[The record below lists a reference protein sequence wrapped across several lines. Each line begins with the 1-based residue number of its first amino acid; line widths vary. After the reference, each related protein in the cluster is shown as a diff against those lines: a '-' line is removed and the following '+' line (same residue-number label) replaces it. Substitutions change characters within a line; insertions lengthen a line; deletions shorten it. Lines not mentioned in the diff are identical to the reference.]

1 MRKYKYIGSGNTH
14 LTCKKRLQTLF
25 TNNEQDR
32 VLNSLNFKFS
42 VDLIIVLLNNSKIN
56 RIGEYVRRYQFLLS
70 IQNCRHTIE
79 GFLEQMSCTHTY
91 PSSCK
96 YLGFKNRIGLLL
108 SLTLKIKVKS
118 LSPKV
123 LDFAKT
129 LQLKRVSQW
138 STRLHFQ

>member
-1 MRKYKYIGSGNTH
+1 MRKYKYIGSGITN

-25 TNNEQDR
+25 RKNEQDR
-32 VLNSLNFKFS
+32 VLNSLSFKFS

-79 GFLEQMSCTHTY
+79 GFLEQMSCTHT
-91 PSSCK
+91 SSCK

-138 STRLHFQ
+138 STRLHSQ